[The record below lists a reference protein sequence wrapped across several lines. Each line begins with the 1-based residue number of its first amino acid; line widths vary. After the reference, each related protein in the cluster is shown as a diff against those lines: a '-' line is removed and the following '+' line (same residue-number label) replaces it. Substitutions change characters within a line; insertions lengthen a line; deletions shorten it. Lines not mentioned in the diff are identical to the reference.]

1 MIAVIFHIFIMIIER
16 YLYLARTSQ
25 ALKLAIARIS
35 KPTIDEPTIKWDRPL
50 QLKLVLHVLLSLV
63 ISYIIFW
70 YFPMNATTVSTG
82 ESYCKDLRDKSKC
95 NNFQLNLSLQ
105 FFYVLY
111 LIYFIIAALQLR
123 YGLPSFRSGSFPLMK
138 STSKASK
145 ILFQVYRGIPFL
157 FEIRTLVD
165 WVFTLTALDLNQWF
179 RFENLYA
186 QLYVNLC
193 NSKTYQARVR
203 GSPIGTGSKLSMGCC
218 SLIVV
223 LGIILAPL
231 ILFSSLNPIVD
242 SNRIK
247 SMAVTIGIKVDDNY
261 FNFYSASRVFDI
273 HDITNNEWDY
283 YKFNSLDGIEA
294 TDKDIMQVITMPT
307 TSDTLWDITPPSYLQ
322 LCTSLNNELNDP
334 ASSSIQLQ
342 MTHTYTRDYPSTTP
356 KLSQDFF
363 YPFLTSEAFGINL
376 TVCSANSLSFNF
388 TTLPLII
395 VSLPS
400 SGESM
405 TPDVITDDKIKKN
418 VTLTKF
424 EDSHGY
430 YYWEVGIFDQNDDL
444 LGLSFFTISE
454 KFSPM
459 TFNFSV
465 ITFYISVVGL
475 AGRLLR
481 YFLAGP
487 SNLIMTEMPN
497 PEPIINLSNG
507 IYLSRMTGDLLREE
521 ELYYELVDI
530 IRSPEMLKLI
540 TGRSSIK
547 EKQE

>member
-1 MIAVIFHIFIMIIER
+1 
-16 YLYLARTSQ
+16 
-25 ALKLAIARIS
+25 
-35 KPTIDEPTIKWDRPL
+35 
-50 QLKLVLHVLLSLV
+50 
-63 ISYIIFW
+63 
-70 YFPMNATTVSTG
+70 
-82 ESYCKDLRDKSKC
+82 
-95 NNFQLNLSLQ
+95 
-105 FFYVLY
+105 
-111 LIYFIIAALQLR
+111 
-123 YGLPSFRSGSFPLMK
+123 
-138 STSKASK
+138 
-145 ILFQVYRGIPFL
+145 
-157 FEIRTLVD
+157 
-165 WVFTLTALDLNQWF
+165 
-179 RFENLYA
+179 
-186 QLYVNLC
+186 
-193 NSKTYQARVR
+193 
-203 GSPIGTGSKLSMGCC
+203 
-218 SLIVV
+218 
-223 LGIILAPL
+223 
-231 ILFSSLNPIVD
+231 
-242 SNRIK
+242 
-247 SMAVTIGIKVDDNY
+247 
-261 FNFYSASRVFDI
+261 
-273 HDITNNEWDY
+273 
-283 YKFNSLDGIEA
+283 
-294 TDKDIMQVITMPT
+294 
-307 TSDTLWDITPPSYLQ
+307 
-322 LCTSLNNELNDP
+322 
-334 ASSSIQLQ
+334 
-342 MTHTYTRDYPSTTP
+342 
-356 KLSQDFF
+356 
-363 YPFLTSEAFGINL
+363 
-376 TVCSANSLSFNF
+376 
-388 TTLPLII
+388 
-395 VSLPS
+395 LPS